1 MEIQP
6 AKDSQARSIARLIM
20 QAMNYDC
27 CRYFA
32 GPDHTLDD
40 FERMMTSL
48 VQSEKS
54 QYSYLNAIVAV
65 DEDGG
70 EPCGVCISY
79 DGARLHEL
87 REAFVNAA
95 RDSLGR
101 DFGSMA
107 DETSAGELYIDSIAV
122 REDCRGRG
130 IATCLLQAAVDKAR
144 AMNLPAVGLLVDKG
158 NPKAERLYERVGF
171 RYVGDSSWGGHEMKH
186 LQYAVK

>member
-1 MEIQP
+1 MEIQL

-87 REAFVNAA
+87 RE
-95 RDSLGR
+95 RML
-101 DFGSMA
+101 
-107 DETSAGELYIDSIAV
+107 AGEALSDGDAVLTYTTQTEPISGFTLPPVSLYITLPNSRPPTVSTALSPPLARKVGNSHTPSPGGGRQGKGDEPA
-122 REDCRGRG
+122 CRRPACRQGQPQGRTA
-130 IATCLLQAAVDKAR
+130 I
-144 AMNLPAVGLLVDKG
+144 
-158 NPKAERLYERVGF
+158 
-171 RYVGDSSWGGHEMKH
+171 
-186 LQYAVK
+186 